1 MLRHAHEAFAEASK
15 TFLFGEKGR
24 LTKKKK
30 QKNSETIKTRPG
42 QHSKKARLHRLLM
55 YIVSFSAV

>member
-30 QKNSETIKTRPG
+30 KRGTYSETI
-42 QHSKKARLHRLLM
+42 
-55 YIVSFSAV
+55 